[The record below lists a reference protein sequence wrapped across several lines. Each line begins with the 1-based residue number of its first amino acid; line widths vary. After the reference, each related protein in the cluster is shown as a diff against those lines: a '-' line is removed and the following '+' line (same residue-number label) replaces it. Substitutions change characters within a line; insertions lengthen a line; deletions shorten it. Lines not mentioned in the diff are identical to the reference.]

1 MSKFKNSPSEG
12 RVSKNAVNSG
22 KSACRVSK
30 YREISGDVWTLFK
43 KFIEDGVDLDEF
55 VGDVHELNNKY
66 EGTAEYK
73 FMQKLLKVYFNE
85 LNRIKG

>member
-1 MSKFKNSPSEG
+1 MSTQEQINVYKG
-12 RVSKNAVNSG
+12 I
-22 KSACRVSK
+22 SA
-30 YREISGDVWTLFK
+30 DVWVIFK
-43 KFIEDGVDLDEF
+43 KFLADGVDLDEF

-73 FMQKLLKVYFNE
+73 FMQKLLKVYFHE